1 MRRRVEAS
9 VRMRGTTPAEISE
22 RKVGWFY
29 QTHAPIET
37 IGVGHLK

>member
-9 VRMRGTTPAEISE
+9 VRGTTPAEISE
-22 RKVGWFY
+22 RKVVFTY
-29 QTHAPIET
+29 QTHAHIET